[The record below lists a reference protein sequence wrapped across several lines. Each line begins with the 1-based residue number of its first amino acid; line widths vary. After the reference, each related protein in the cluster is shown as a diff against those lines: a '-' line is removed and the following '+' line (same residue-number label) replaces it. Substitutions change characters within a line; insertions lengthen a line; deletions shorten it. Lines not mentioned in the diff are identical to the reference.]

1 MHQFT
6 LAQGSVME
14 SQEWITTQEAADR
27 LGVTTARIRQMVAEN
42 QISARK
48 MGSKYRG
55 QWQIKSSEIE
65 KRIHDKGVTQTMHV
79 KNRMTPNPIVANP
92 KTNYN
97 EALSLMKKNHI
108 QHLPIVN
115 DKGKPIG
122 IVTQDEMLRAEP
134 SHVTSLNV
142 FEIASFLDN
151 VTMEKIMTSPVLA
164 VDESCSITNA
174 ANFMLLNEI
183 DSLLV
188 MRDETF
194 VGIITIADIFKTFI
208 EITGGGQPGTRIEA
222 KLPNQKGHLAPFI
235 QALSNA
241 GSYIVSLA
249 ISNNESPDY
258 GYMDVKER
266 GGNEED
272 IRKELDKLGY
282 VEIVSFRHSD
292 SDKILSFGRE

>member
-1 MHQFT
+1 MT
-6 LAQGSVME
+6 E
-14 SQEWITTQEAADR
+14 EEWITTQEAAER
-27 LGVTTARIRQMVAEN
+27 LGVTPARIRQMVAEN

-55 QWQIKSSEIE
+55 QWQINSNEIE
-65 KRIHDKGVTQTMHV
+65 KRLHEKGVTQTMRV
-79 KNRMTPNPIVANP
+79 KNRMTPNPIVANL

-97 EALSLMKKNHI
+97 EALRLMKQNHI
-108 QHLPIVN
+108 KHLPIV
-115 DKGKPIG
+115 DEKSKPVG
-122 IVTQDEMLRAEP
+122 IVTQHNMLLAAP
-134 SHVTSLNV
+134 SPVTTLNV

-174 ANFMLLNEI
+174 ANFMLINKI

-188 MRDETF
+188 MRDDAL
-194 VGIITIADIFKTFI
+194 VGIITIADIFRTFI

-241 GSYIVSLA
+241 GSFIVSLA
-249 ISNNESPDY
+249 ISNNESTDY

-266 GGNEED
+266 GGNEDE

-282 VEIVSFRHSD
+282 VEIVSFRHND
-292 SDKILSFGRE
+292 SDKILTFGKG

>member
-1 MHQFT
+1 
-6 LAQGSVME
+6 ME
-14 SQEWITTQEAADR
+14 SNEWITTQEAADR
-27 LGVTTARIRQMVAEN
+27 LGVTPARIRQMVAEN
-42 QISARK
+42 QLSARK

-55 QWQIKSSEIE
+55 QWQVKSNEVE
-65 KRIHDKGVTQTMHV
+65 KRLHEKGVTQTMRV

-97 EALSLMKKNHI
+97 EALRLMKQNQIK
-108 QHLPIVN
+108 HLPIV
-115 DKGKPIG
+115 DAKGKPIG
-122 IVTQDEMLRAEP
+122 IVTQHNMLRATP
-134 SHVTSLNV
+134 SPVTSLNV

-151 VTMEKIMTSPVLA
+151 VTMETIMTSPVLA
-164 VDESCSITNA
+164 VDEACSITNA
-174 ANFMLLNEI
+174 ANFMLINKI

-188 MRDETF
+188 MRDETLA
-194 VGIITIADIFKTFI
+194 GIITIADIFRTFI
-208 EITGGGQPGTRIEA
+208 EITGGDQPGTRIEA

-266 GGNEED
+266 GGNEEE

-292 SDKILSFGRE
+292 SDKLLTFGKG

>member
-1 MHQFT
+1 
-6 LAQGSVME
+6 VE
-14 SQEWITTQEAADR
+14 NKEWISTQEAAER

-42 QISARK
+42 QIGARK

-55 QWQIKSSEIE
+55 QWQVKASEVE
-65 KRIHDKGVTQTMHV
+65 KRIHEKGVTQTMRV

-97 EALSLMKKNHI
+97 EALRLMKQNQIK
-108 QHLPIVN
+108 HLPIV
-115 DKGKPIG
+115 DEKGKPIG
-122 IVTQDEMLRAEP
+122 IVTQHGMLHAAP
-134 SHVTSLNV
+134 SPVTTLNV

-151 VTMEKIMTSPVLA
+151 VTMESIMTSPVLA

-174 ANFMLLNEI
+174 ANFMLINKI

-188 MRDETF
+188 MRDETL
-194 VGIITIADIFKTFI
+194 VGIITSADIFRTFV
-208 EITGGGQPGTRIEA
+208 EITGGGQPGSRIEA

-249 ISNNESPDY
+249 LSSNEEDY
-258 GYMDVKER
+258 GYWDVKER
-266 GGNEED
+266 GGNEDE

-282 VEIVSFRHSD
+282 AEIISFRPSD
-292 SDKILSFGRE
+292 SDKLLTYGRE

>member
-1 MHQFT
+1 
-6 LAQGSVME
+6 ME
-14 SQEWITTQEAADR
+14 SKEWITTQEAAER
-27 LGVTTARIRQMVAEN
+27 LGVSSARIRQMVAEN

-55 QWQIKSSEIE
+55 QWQVKSSEVE
-65 KRIHDKGVTQTMHV
+65 KRLHEKGVTQTMRV

-92 KTNYN
+92 KTNFN
-97 EALSLMKKNHI
+97 EALRLMKQNHI
-108 QHLPIVN
+108 KHLPIVD

-122 IVTQDEMLRAEP
+122 IVTQANMLRTAP
-134 SHVTSLNV
+134 SPATTLNV

-151 VTMEKIMTSPVLA
+151 VTMDSIMTSPVLA

-174 ANFMLLNEI
+174 ANFMLINKI

-188 MRDETF
+188 MHDGTLA
-194 VGIITIADIFKTFI
+194 GIITIADIFRTFI

-222 KLPNQKGHLAPFI
+222 RLPNQKGHLAPFI

-241 GSYIVSLA
+241 GSYIVSLS
-249 ISNNESPDY
+249 ISNNENPDY

-266 GGNEED
+266 GGNEDE
-272 IRKELDKLGY
+272 IHKELDKLGY
-282 VEIVSFRHSD
+282 VEIISFRHSD
-292 SDKILSFGRE
+292 SDKLLTFGKG